1 MADSSRV
8 LKLTRLFLIKAVFP
22 LVLAAGRLL
31 KTDRDTISARLIE
44 LNNRIVMRIV
54 KARKPER
61 AIILLP
67 HCLQN
72 ENCELKITSGIYKC
86 ERCGRCDIEKLASAG
101 ERYNLS
107 INIATG
113 GSSALRLIEEAKPQ
127 IIAAVACER
136 DLISGIRDIYP
147 IPVIGI
153 CNRRPDGPC
162 RNTRV
167 DAGDVEDV
175 LRQLGGM

>member
-1 MADSSRV
+1 MADSPQMQ
-8 LKLTRLFLIKAVFP
+8 KLARLFLIKALFP
-22 LVLAAGRLL
+22 LAIAVGRLM
-31 KTDRDTISARLIE
+31 KADRDRVSARLIE

-54 KARKPER
+54 KAKPPER
-61 AIILLP
+61 VLILLP

-72 ENCELKITSGIYKC
+72 ENCELKITSDIYKC

-101 ERYNLS
+101 ERYSLS

-113 GSSALRLIEEAKPQ
+113 GSSALRLVKDTKPQ

-136 DLISGIRDIYP
+136 DLISGISDIYP

-167 DAGDVEDV
+167 SADDIENV
-175 LRQLGGM
+175 LRQMGGI

>member
-1 MADSSRV
+1 MQ
-8 LKLTRLFLIKAVFP
+8 RLIRFITIKAVFP
-22 LVLAAGRLL
+22 LVLAAGKLI
-31 KTDRDTISARLIE
+31 KADRDRLSARLIR
-44 LNNRIVMRIV
+44 LNNRLVTNL
-54 KARKPER
+54 ARQ
-61 AIILLP
+61 AGTGQITVILP

-72 ENCELKITSGIYKC
+72 ENCELKITSDIYKC
-86 ERCGRCDIEKLASAG
+86 KRCGRCDLEKLAFAG

-113 GSSALRLIEEAKPQ
+113 GSSALRIVKEAKPQ
-127 IIAAVACER
+127 VIAAVACER

-167 DAGDVEDV
+167 DISDIEEALRAAGGIRTTD
-175 LRQLGGM
+175 

>member
-1 MADSSRV
+1 MADSSLIREPA
-8 LKLTRLFLIKAVFP
+8 RFFLIKALFP
-22 LVLAAGRLL
+22 LALAVGRLM
-31 KTDRDTISARLIE
+31 KADRDNLSAKLIE
-44 LNNRIVMRIV
+44 LNNRIVMRSA
-54 KARKPER
+54 KAERPER
-61 AIILLP
+61 VIILLP

-72 ENCELKITSGIYKC
+72 EKCELKITSDIYKC
-86 ERCGRCDIEKLASAG
+86 ERCGGCDIEKLASAG

-113 GSSALRLIEEAKPQ
+113 GSSALRLVKEAKPQ

-147 IPVIGI
+147 MPVIGI

-167 DAGDVEDV
+167 SADDIENV
-175 LRQLGGM
+175 LRQIGGI